1 MVMLLPLFFVFT
13 GLRTDMRLLGQ
24 SDALMA
30 CGLVIAAAVAGKIGG
45 AALAARASG
54 VDWRDAGAL
63 GILMN
68 TRGLME
74 LVILS
79 IGLDIGVITPALFTI
94 LVIMAI
100 VTTCMT
106 APLLNRLYHRRNAQE
121 SIKLAA

>member
-1 MVMLLPLFFVFT
+1 MFT

-106 APLLNRLYHRRNAQE
+106 APLLTRFYHRRNAQE